1 MTKKPK
7 PTPKNETSTRQS
19 PLPLLA
25 APLFLLL
32 LLGFLYLGNRLGF
45 IEVDWQSLLSQEF
58 VTEVASALLTPTAV
72 STPPPATLASSPTA
86 PAVTSAPGRRWNY
99 QLYFTTPIYPDTEA
113 TRTETIMQ
121 GLIAIINQAQR
132 SLDVAVYELD
142 LDPVGDAL
150 LAARKRGVAVRLVTD
165 SDSLAEDKT
174 LIRLKKEGLPIVPD
188 KREAIMHNKFVV
200 VDGQAV
206 WTGSWNFTVN
216 DTYRNNN
223 HAIYIQSPELA
234 QDYTTEFEEMFT
246 DKAFGPTSTSKTPY
260 PRLQIGKTLVEACF
274 APEDKC
280 ADQLIVLIRQAQQ
293 NIRFMAF
300 SFTHPGISKAVID
313 RAKTGV
319 LVQGIF
325 ETRGSETE
333 TSELAR
339 MKRQKLDVWQDGNPY
354 TLHHKVFILDDK
366 TVVIGSFNFT
376 DNADQSNDEN
386 MLVIHNPELAQQ
398 FLAEFNR
405 VYEQAKNPPQ

>member
-1 MTKKPK
+1 MAKKPN
-7 PTPKNETSTRQS
+7 PTGKEKTSARQS
-19 PLPLLA
+19 LPALVMVLL
-25 APLFLLL
+25 PLLL
-32 LLGFLYLGNRLGF
+32 LLGGLYVGNRLGF
-45 IEVDWQSLLSQEF
+45 IDVDWQSLLSQEF
-58 VTEVASALLTPTAV
+58 VTEVASAFLTPTVV
-72 STPPPATLASSPTA
+72 STPPPATLASTPTSPAIT
-86 PAVTSAPGRRWNY
+86 PTPGRRWNY

-121 GLIAIINQAQR
+121 GLITVINQAQR
-132 SLDVAVYELD
+132 SLDVAIYELN

-174 LIRLKKEGLPIVPD
+174 LIRLKKEGVPIVPD
-188 KREAIMHNKFVV
+188 KRQPIMHNKFVV

-206 WTGSWNFTVN
+206 WTGSWNFTIN

-223 HAIYIQSPELA
+223 NAIYIQSPELA
-234 QDYTTEFEEMFT
+234 QNYAAEFEEMFT
-246 DKAFGPTSTSKTPY
+246 YKAFGPTSTSKTPY
-260 PRLQIGKTLVEACF
+260 PRLQIGKTLVETCF

-300 SFTHPGISKAVID
+300 SFTHPGIGKAVID
-313 RAKTGV
+313 RAKAGV

-325 ETRGSETE
+325 ETRGSETN
-333 TSELAR
+333 TSELER

-354 TLHHKVFILDDK
+354 TLHHKVFILDEK
-366 TVVIGSFNFT
+366 TVVMGSFNFT

-386 MLVIHNPELAQQ
+386 MLIIHNADIASQ

-405 VYEQAKNPPQ
+405 VYAQAQKAK